1 MLCLESTEAVLPIWG
16 LQLLMLL
23 LPLRALWY
31 FSFFSLS
38 FLTLLSARMWQTQR
52 LFKRKQ
58 LHFFGFFAPC
68 QPPHC
73 LVGFHWILG
82 DFRWGKDLPVHYP
95 RHLVV
100 LLSVHSF
107 HLTSC
112 YFVLN
117 SHWGTFAQ
125 PATWVLSGVV
135 DSYMIMAAQE
145 QP

>member
-23 LPLRALWY
+23 LPQRALWY

-38 FLTLLSARMWQTQR
+38 FPTLLSARMWQTQR

-58 LHFFGFFAPC
+58 LHFLF
-68 QPPHC
+68 
-73 LVGFHWILG
+73 LVNHHIVWLVSIGS
-82 DFRWGKDLPVHYP
+82 WGLQVGKRSSCTLSQD
-95 RHLVV
+95 LVV

-117 SHWGTFAQ
+117 SHWGTFGQ